1 MTVLSTPRLQIRPW
15 RTRDRPALERMAV
28 DRDMMRYVTGGEPWS
43 AERIDAFLL
52 RQARAYEEHG
62 LAFGAVTHR
71 AHDRVIGLAGIQP
84 LDSGAFELG
93 WWIWKDHW
101 GQGYATEAALAVTA
115 HARYAL
121 GLDRLYAVI
130 DPPNAASIR
139 VAEKLGMTFH
149 QRVSARE
156 TRAERPD
163 QPISLYR
170 LLW

>member
-1 MTVLSTPRLQIRPW
+1 MTTLSTPRLQIRPW
-15 RTRDRPALERMAV
+15 QRHDRPALERMAV
-28 DRDMMRYVTGGEPWS
+28 DRDMMRYVTGGKPWS
-43 AERIDAFLL
+43 AARIDAFLQ
-52 RQARAYEEHG
+52 RQSENHDVHG

-101 GQGYATEAALAVTA
+101 GQGYATEATLAVVA

-121 GLDRLYAVI
+121 GLDCLYAVI

-139 VAEKLGMTFH
+139 VAEKLGMTFD
-149 QRVSARE
+149 RRISARE

-170 LLW
+170 LLF